1 MEEIHEFFAKGLQV
15 AIFVHVLAVI
25 ALDRLVRGD
34 LVRAM
39 ITGKKRVPA
48 DTRVVDRP

>member
-34 LVRAM
+34 LR
-39 ITGKKRVPA
+39 
-48 DTRVVDRP
+48 